1 MRPLPKNS
9 LFGLFLSL
17 VILINGLPL
26 VSNASAKENPVLP
39 GTGSFCL
46 VGQSWPGY
54 DPDWIEP
61 GSIHGGGE
69 SFYLLIDPQDG
80 CDCQLGFD
88 LTTVDFFLTYPDDS
102 PLPITISVS
111 MGLRQAISDPS
122 GPISWLPGAMVCETP
137 TRDFTMYISKLYVG
151 FGIALECEC
160 VLIEAPYFLFFTVHS
175 VMDPPGG
182 FYTEGGKP
190 ELGRNLTYI
199 DNQWVDL
206 VAEGMLT
213 RGNLVISGSARCC
226 EPPVAV
232 DSRTWNT
239 IKAFFR

>member
-1 MRPLPKNS
+1 MRQAPKVQ
-9 LFGLFLSL
+9 LFSLFLSV
-17 VILINGLPL
+17 VILIIGPPL
-26 VSNASAKENPVLP
+26 VSAVSAGDDAGLP
-39 GTGSFCL
+39 GSGSFCPI
-46 VGQSWPGY
+46 GQPWPGY

-61 GSIHGGGE
+61 GSINGSGE
-69 SFYLLIDPQDG
+69 TFYVLIDPQDG

-88 LTTVDFFLTYPDDS
+88 ATTIDVFMTYPDDS
-102 PLPITISVS
+102 PLPITITVS
-111 MGLRQAISDPS
+111 MGLKQAIADPS
-122 GPISWLPGAMVCETP
+122 GPISWLPGATVCETP
-137 TRDFTMYISKLYVG
+137 IRDFTMHIHKPYVG

-160 VLIEAPYFLFFTVHS
+160 VLIDAPYFLFFTVHS
-175 VMDPPGG
+175 DMDPPGG

-190 ELGRNLTYI
+190 ELGRNLASI

-232 DSRTWNT
+232 DSKTWNT
-239 IKAFFR
+239 LKAFFR